1 MTALRNATNLKR
13 LILLFALLLLG
24 ACLVASALALGVV
37 TTKSDDYGVIAVSS
51 VQSQN
56 CPNGSEYDYSTGEC
70 VAIQHDDD

>member
-1 MTALRNATNLKR
+1 MTELRNFTKAKR
-13 LILLFALLLLG
+13 FMLLLVLLLIIAG
-24 ACLVASALALGVV
+24 MVASSLALGVV
-37 TTKSDDYGVIAVSS
+37 TTMSDDYGIIAISD

>member
-1 MTALRNATNLKR
+1 MIALRHATNAKR

-24 ACLVASALALGVV
+24 ASLVASALTLGVV

-51 VQSQN
+51 AQNQN